1 MRRTS
6 SVKRARDD
14 RGVSAVEFALV
25 LPLLLLMIFGIIEA
39 SFWFS
44 QQNDI
49 RHGTREGAR
58 LAAIDWGDTNAIGT
72 EICARMD
79 VIQVGQA
86 PTITLTPITASGSKG
101 GQAMINVSANFQS
114 LTGYLDWVFGG
125 ATMGSTIEFILEQP
139 SSGDTQWWN
148 GGAAT
153 NFTCT

>member
-58 LAAIDWGDTNAIGT
+58 DHRG
-72 EICARMD
+72 E
-79 VIQVGQA
+79 
-86 PTITLTPITASGSKG
+86 G
-101 GQAMINVSANFQS
+101 GH
-114 LTGYLDWVFGG
+114 
-125 ATMGSTIEFILEQP
+125 
-139 SSGDTQWWN
+139 
-148 GGAAT
+148 
-153 NFTCT
+153 